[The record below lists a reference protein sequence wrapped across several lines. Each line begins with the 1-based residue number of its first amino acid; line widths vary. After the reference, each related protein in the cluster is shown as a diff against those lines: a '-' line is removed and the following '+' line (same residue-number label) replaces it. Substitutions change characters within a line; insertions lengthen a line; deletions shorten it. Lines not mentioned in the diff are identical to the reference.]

1 MAHEVAIKQGATFQ
15 LLIAGL
21 NDDDSSF
28 DFTGLTVTAQVRDD
42 RQRLVDTLPVGAID
56 SQHYSIVRSTTTW
69 PVGRLVCDF
78 KVVDATTGTV
88 LKSDTLG
95 IQVAQAVTA

>member
-1 MAHEVAIKQGATFQ
+1 MANEVAIKQGATFQ

-21 NDDDSSF
+21 NDDGSPF
-28 DFTGLTVTAQVRDD
+28 DFTGLTVTAQVRDAQ
-42 RQRLVDTLPVGAID
+42 QRLVDALTISAID
-56 SQHYSIVRSTTTW
+56 TQHYSILQQTANW

-78 KVVDATTGTV
+78 KVVDALTGTV

-95 IQVAQAVTA
+95 IQVAQAVTT